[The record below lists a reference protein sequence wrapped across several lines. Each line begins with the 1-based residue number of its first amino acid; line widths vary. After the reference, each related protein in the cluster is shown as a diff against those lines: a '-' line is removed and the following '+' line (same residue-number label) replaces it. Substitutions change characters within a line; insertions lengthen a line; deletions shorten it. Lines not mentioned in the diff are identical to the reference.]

1 MILPETVRHRHS
13 LAKTWLWVTDSVI
26 TMKSEGVP
34 GWVFAVA
41 AMAILQF
48 AAALTTQLYPI
59 VGPAGAGWLR
69 LVGGAVIF
77 LVLVRPDFRSYERA
91 NLPLLVGLGLATAL
105 MTISFQFA
113 VATIGLSMTVPIQ
126 FLGPLTVGVLRA
138 KKRSHIWWPVIALVG
153 VVGVTQPW
161 KGSIDPWGVIWA
173 LLAACGWGLYI
184 VMTQAAGDRVS
195 GFRALA
201 VTIPVAAIAATFVGL
216 PSAWGH
222 LDIQVVLAGLAL
234 GILMPVIPFA
244 LELVALQRLTA
255 AAFGTLAAGEP
266 ALAAI
271 FGVTLLGERLDLI
284 QVVGI
289 GIVIV
294 AAVAAERTGKRNLNA
309 LAST

>member
-1 MILPETVRHRHS
+1 
-13 LAKTWLWVTDSVI
+13 
-26 TMKSEGVP
+26 MKSQVVP
-34 GWVFAVA
+34 GWVFAVT
-41 AMAILQF
+41 AMAVLQF

-69 LVGGAVIF
+69 LVGGAVVF
-77 LVLVRPDFRSYERA
+77 LALVRPDFRSYGHA
-91 NLPLLVGLGLATAL
+91 NLRLLIGLGLATAL
-105 MTISFQFA
+105 MTVSFQFA

-126 FLGPLTVGVLRA
+126 FLGPLTVGVVRA
-138 KKRSHIWWPVIALVG
+138 KKRSHIWWPVIALAG
-153 VVGVTQPW
+153 VVAVTQPW
-161 KGSIDPWGVIWA
+161 KGSIDPWGVMWA
-173 LLAACGWGLYI
+173 LFAACGWAFYI
-184 VMTQAAGDRVS
+184 VLTQSAGDRVS

-222 LDIQVVLAGLAL
+222 LDVGVVLAGLGL

-255 AAFGTLAAGEP
+255 SAFGTLSAGEP

-271 FGVTLLGERLDLI
+271 FGVTLLGEHLDLI
-284 QVVGI
+284 QIAGI

-294 AAVAAERTGKRNLNA
+294 AAVAAERTGRRA
-309 LAST
+309 RTT

>member
-1 MILPETVRHRHS
+1 
-13 LAKTWLWVTDSVI
+13 
-26 TMKSEGVP
+26 
-34 GWVFAVA
+34 
-41 AMAILQF
+41 
-48 AAALTTQLYPI
+48 
-59 VGPAGAGWLR
+59 
-69 LVGGAVIF
+69 
-77 LVLVRPDFRSYERA
+77 
-91 NLPLLVGLGLATAL
+91 

-153 VVGVTQPW
+153 VIAVTQPW
-161 KGSIDPWGVIWA
+161 TGSIDPWGVMWA
-173 LLAACGWGLYI
+173 LLAGCGWALYI

-222 LDIQVVLAGLAL
+222 LDVWVVLAGLGL
-234 GILMPVIPFA
+234 GLLMPVIPFA

-271 FGVTLLGERLDLI
+271 FGVTLLGEQLDLL
-284 QVVGI
+284 QVAGI
-289 GIVIV
+289 GIVII
-294 AAVAAERTGKRNLNA
+294 AAVAAERTGRR
-309 LAST
+309 

>member
-1 MILPETVRHRHS
+1 
-13 LAKTWLWVTDSVI
+13 
-26 TMKSEGVP
+26 MKSQAVP

-48 AAALTTQLYPI
+48 AAAVTTQLYPI
-59 VGPAGAGWLR
+59 VGPADAGWLR
-69 LVGGAVIF
+69 LVGGAIIF
-77 LVLVRPDFRSYERA
+77 LALVRPDFRSYGRS
-91 NLPLLVGLGLATAL
+91 NLRLLIGLGLATAL

-153 VVGVTQPW
+153 VIAVTQPW
-161 KGSIDPWGVIWA
+161 TGSIDPWGVMWA
-173 LLAACGWGLYI
+173 LLAGCGWALYI

-201 VTIPVAAIAATFVGL
+201 ITIPVAAIAATFVGL

-222 LDIQVVLAGLAL
+222 LDLWVVLAGLGL
-234 GILMPVIPFA
+234 GLLMPVIPFA

-255 AAFGTLAAGEP
+255 AAFGTLSAGEP

-271 FGVTLLGERLDLI
+271 FGVTLLGEQLDFV

-289 GIVIV
+289 GIVII
-294 AAVAAERTGKRNLNA
+294 AAIAAERTGRRA
-309 LAST
+309 VG

>member
-1 MILPETVRHRHS
+1 
-13 LAKTWLWVTDSVI
+13 
-26 TMKSEGVP
+26 MKSQGVP

-48 AAALTTQLYPI
+48 AAAVTTQLYPI

-69 LVGGAVIF
+69 LVGGAIIF
-77 LVLVRPDFRSYERA
+77 LALVRPDFRSYGRS
-91 NLPLLVGLGLATAL
+91 NIRLLVGLGLATAL
-105 MTISFQFA
+105 MTVSFQFA

-138 KKRSHIWWPVIALVG
+138 KKRSHIWWPVLALVG
-153 VVGVTQPW
+153 VIAVTQPW
-161 KGSIDPWGVIWA
+161 TGSIDPWGVMSA
-173 LLAACGWGLYI
+173 LLAGCGWALYI

-195 GFRALA
+195 GFKALA

-222 LDIQVVLAGLAL
+222 LDLWVVLAGLGL
-234 GILMPVIPFA
+234 GLLMPVIPFA

-255 AAFGTLAAGEP
+255 AAFGTLSAGEP

-271 FGVTLLGERLDLI
+271 FGVTLLGEKLDFV

-294 AAVAAERTGKRNLNA
+294 AAVAAERTGRRPTAFTGPQSK
-309 LAST
+309 T